1 MPSLLEL
8 TSSTMIA
15 HLEAPIVLAHGLF
28 GFSRIGVGPVT
39 LTSYFRRIPEAL
51 RESGNRVLTT
61 RVPPIAGIGER
72 ARHLAEQIDFRFPD
86 ERVHII
92 GHSMGG
98 LDARRLL
105 DDPSWRGRVLSLTTI
120 GTPHLGSTLADF
132 AKIRVGRIFR
142 LLSALGIDP
151 AGCLDVTRRAARHAH
166 RLLGH
171 PAGVLCSSIAGD
183 PDPESVSWPLKRL
196 HAALH
201 ELEGPNDGLVSVESA
216 LAFGTPLDSWRVD
229 HLQQLNWLVPGLA
242 VSPHSP
248 ILDLYAKVLEHLIA
262 SGFAGTIPARESIP
276 AEIPSRPK
284 SLASIQPS

>member
-1 MPSLLEL
+1 
-8 TSSTMIA
+8 MIA

-28 GFSRIGVGPVT
+28 GFSRIGVGRIT

-61 RVPPIAGIGER
+61 RVPSIAGIDQR
-72 ARHLAEQIDFRFPD
+72 ARRLAEQIDFAFPD

-105 DDPSWRGRVLSLTTI
+105 DDPSWRKRVLSLTTV
-120 GTPHLGSTLADF
+120 GTPHLGSALADF

-142 LLSALGIDP
+142 LLAALGIDP
-151 AGCLDVTRRAARHAH
+151 EGCLDVTRRAARRSH
-166 RLLGH
+166 RRLGT
-171 PAGVLCSSIAGD
+171 PAGVVCSSIAGD
-183 PDPESVSWPLKRL
+183 PEPDLVCWPLKRV
-196 HAALH
+196 HAALQ

-229 HLQQLNWLVPGLA
+229 HLQQLNWMVPGRPA
-242 VSPHSP
+242 PRCSPVV
-248 ILDLYAKVLEHLIA
+248 DLYADVLEHLIT
-262 SGFAGTIPARESIP
+262 SGFSGTVPAREVAP
-276 AEIPSRPK
+276 ADVPSRPT
-284 SLASIQPS
+284 SLATVQPS